1 VESKVGFTEA
11 EGSFYLVSKEPTRI
25 VHAFEITQK
34 LDLIV
39 LQAIA
44 YILGITLGKKKTYYT
59 VVTTN
64 SRSISNIIEYYSNT
78 MKGIKAVEFKI
89 WARAWSKKNNIEKLT
104 KIQRILHRMGS
115 KLGSPIISLKIASNT
130 ASTAPLLQGVN
141 RPSLRNDVGVSS
153 VNVTRTL
160 YLESRFF
167 AAQKRNFT
175 SSISPYAPKADKD
188 GSTNEPAPIALAREY
203 PNILD
208 QKEEILKENKGKAG
222 VYMFLHKESKKRY
235 VGSAKNLRKRFMQY
249 FNPNHLKRQDYM
261 YICRAILKH
270 GFPHF
275 TLVVIEYCDS
285 KLCINRENYYIT
297 YFKPE
302 YNILPLAGSLSGFKH
317 SLTTREKMSIS
328 QKAFDR
334 VGDKNP
340 RFGSVVSESTRLKL
354 SLAAKDRFKEI
365 DVLDLTT
372 NETTRYESTHAAAR
386 ALGIL
391 QGRIANY
398 FWKNQKSPFKG
409 RYVFIKVNKTL

>member
-1 VESKVGFTEA
+1 MNRRNKEGFRKIDNEL
-11 EGSFYLVSKEPTRI
+11 F
-25 VHAFEITQK
+25 
-34 LDLIV
+34 
-39 LQAIA
+39 QAIMSA
-44 YILGITLGKKKTYYT
+44 KLTGAGYQVILKVIDETKGFQRKEAKIPL
-59 VVTTN
+59 
-64 SRSISNIIEYYSNT
+64 SRFQRDTGLSRQSIL
-78 MKGIKAVEFKI
+78 KGIKHAEERHIIKVERDATKPCVYGLNNPCEWLASQPNHPNKLVNDI
-89 WARAWSKKNNIEKLT
+89 TLNWAT
-104 KIQRILHRMGS
+104 K
-115 KLGSPIISLKIASNT
+115 SPQTRKPLEPRT
-130 ASTAPLLQGVN
+130 A
-141 RPSLRNDVGVSS
+141 DI
-153 VNVTRTL
+153 
-160 YLESRFF
+160 
-167 AAQKRNFT
+167 K
-175 SSISPYAPKADKD
+175 
-188 GSTNEPAPIALAREY
+188 
-203 PNILD
+203 
-208 QKEEILKENKGKAG
+208 EILKENKGKAG

-398 FWKNQKSPFKG
+398 F
-409 RYVFIKVNKTL
+409 